1 MQGDKKETATQTK
14 LRDMAASSTGK
25 EDRKE
30 DRKETALLTKVT
42 PAKETP
48 DLTSVRTLVT
58 SATTLAR
65 HLKLTPN
72 AVYRWIR
79 VNRIPGNYIIK
90 VANFYD
96 VEIRDLLPLT
106 GSDKNNEVRLSL
118 KPRTTLETLMRVFR
132 GEISLAEAV
141 TITRQSKISLKLILT
156 HWGDELPTLYT
167 TLEQLD
173 QRRIDLDEACRR
185 LNVAKYTMHGI
196 RRKYGYAPGPV
207 KRIRPVPTLPARRDK
222 CREIAIACI
231 AGKISVHD
239 AAHQNKLSERTIFRA
254 IDRISHLKMMDLAL
268 WPVVY
273 REAYAAEIEH
283 NLPKFAEKW
292 LQFGR
297 EKRLFVDKSPKYPK
311 TPENWRLAPL
321 KRMLAGYLLGEAS
334 LEEIAASKGADPEI
348 LVQLFT
354 GDLRS
359 IDLTFEQVQGMSLQ
373 HQLALADLLL
383 AMLDRKRK
391 VVE

>member
-1 MQGDKKETATQTK
+1 MQ
-14 LRDMAASSTGK
+14 
-25 EDRKE
+25 EDRTETE
-30 DRKETALLTKVT
+30 DTVKDTTKHQAKPKT
-42 PAKETP
+42 LAKDTTKHQAKHPAKPKAP
-48 DLTSVRTLVT
+48 DLTTVRTVVT
-58 SATTLAR
+58 SATALAR

-72 AVYRWIR
+72 AVYRWIN
-79 VNRIPGNYIIK
+79 VNRIPGNYIVK

-132 GEISLAEAV
+132 GEITLAEAV
-141 TITRQSKISLKLILT
+141 TITGQSKISLKLILT

-173 QRRIDLDEACRR
+173 QKRIDLDEACRR

-196 RRKYGYAPGPV
+196 RRKYGYSPGPV
-207 KRIRPVPTLPARRDK
+207 KRVKPQPTLPARK
-222 CREIAIACI
+222 SKSREIAIACI
-231 AGKISVHD
+231 AGKITVHD
-239 AAHQNKLSERTIFRA
+239 AAYENKLSERTIFRA
-254 IDRISHLKMMDLAL
+254 VERISHLKMMDLAL

-297 EKRLFVDKSPKYPK
+297 DKRLFVDKSPKYQK
-311 TPENWRLAPL
+311 TPENWRLVPL
-321 KRMLAGYLLGEAS
+321 KRMLAGYLLGEAA
-334 LEEIAASKGADPEI
+334 LEEIAASNGADPEI
-348 LVQLFT
+348 LAQLFT

-359 IDLTFEQVQGMSLQ
+359 IDLTFEQVQEMSLK
-373 HQLALADLLL
+373 HQFALADLLL

-391 VVE
+391 VVD